1 MSARSGFPEPCLP
14 GFSEPAPVKLASEV
28 QHYQMVD
35 LATGTARLVTLATAA
50 RIEHEAEVLTQLE
63 AVNGIAHLV
72 KLVLLENGRKAL
84 VREFAAGVTAETV
97 LKDQGLAW
105 GLAVRVA
112 LAWMQTIGAVHQHGL
127 LHGGIR
133 PTCLLVSTPQPLVA
147 GLAQAIPLGSAYRP
161 SPQQRP
167 WAPPEAASNSTPA
180 SPEQD
185 VYALGRVLSALLA
198 PFPESTPSALTEAVT
213 GAVAPHPADRYRTM
227 AQFSAA
233 LMTVLA
239 GGTRRGR
246 PTQDQVTVSTDPCSV
261 IAKPAAVVLPAA
273 PGFICPET
281 VSLPPTSCQEPPQT
295 PRLAVPIVSSTQ
307 RHRPFQQGA
316 VEPELTANGVSL
328 PVLEQRRL
336 EHPVSVSVALLVV
349 LVVAFAAWY
358 WGRIPPPVDS
368 GWSSTGTSTAPAVVT
383 GADPVPQ
390 LEDGTVALNQDN
402 NPVFTWHNPAPQ
414 LGDQYQWW
422 HLGREDQ
429 ALVVNRNQ
437 VIVPRD
443 QFGSGVVCIEVQL
456 VRADFQASQPALRIC
471 EEQP

>member
-1 MSARSGFPEPCLP
+1 
-14 GFSEPAPVKLASEV
+14 
-28 QHYQMVD
+28 
-35 LATGTARLVTLATAA
+35 
-50 RIEHEAEVLTQLE
+50 
-63 AVNGIAHLV
+63 
-72 KLVLLENGRKAL
+72 
-84 VREFAAGVTAETV
+84 
-97 LKDQGLAW
+97 
-105 GLAVRVA
+105 
-112 LAWMQTIGAVHQHGL
+112 
-127 LHGGIR
+127 
-133 PTCLLVSTPQPLVA
+133 
-147 GLAQAIPLGSAYRP
+147 
-161 SPQQRP
+161 
-167 WAPPEAASNSTPA
+167 
-180 SPEQD
+180 
-185 VYALGRVLSALLA
+185 
-198 PFPESTPSALTEAVT
+198 
-213 GAVAPHPADRYRTM
+213 
-227 AQFSAA
+227 
-233 LMTVLA
+233 
-239 GGTRRGR
+239 
-246 PTQDQVTVSTDPCSV
+246 
-261 IAKPAAVVLPAA
+261 
-273 PGFICPET
+273 
-281 VSLPPTSCQEPPQT
+281 
-295 PRLAVPIVSSTQ
+295 
-307 RHRPFQQGA
+307 
-316 VEPELTANGVSL
+316 LTANGVSL